1 MKNLLIALAL
11 FAALCINADARNPRR
26 ALNRTT
32 WAAPV
37 VMNVR
42 DTAAVSPDVN
52 YILVLEFGPN
62 GQVLAQYYETR
73 SEFHIGAVP
82 RGGLYPLKYKIR
94 QVHNDGSMDIKL
106 KGKIHDVSS
115 AVFKTTPKRWIFSA
129 AGNVNGDEMDCGLG
143 SFKRID

>member
-1 MKNLLIALAL
+1 MKHLLITLAI

-26 ALNRTT
+26 ALSRTA
-32 WAAPV
+32 WVAPA

-42 DTAAVSPDVN
+42 DTSAVSPDVN

-73 SEFHIGAVP
+73 SDFHIGAIP
-82 RGGLYPLKYKIR
+82 RGGMYPLKYKIL
-94 QVHNDGSMDIKL
+94 QVNNDGSMDIKL

-115 AVFKTTPKRWIFSA
+115 AVYNTKPKRWIYCA
-129 AGNVNGDEMDCGLG
+129 AGNVKGEDMDCVLG
-143 SFKRID
+143 AFRRIN